1 MQKTILFDD
10 YSIQDLF
17 REIVNN
23 SRQVRSQ
30 IKETLSNLNSQIETL
45 VDYQV
50 LSPEIS
56 NYLNTLVKNDEILI
70 KLAGVVAKI
79 VSAKARME
87 DQNDNKQLSPEEK
100 QLLIKQ
106 ARQQLKPFFEIGR
119 KKFNEN

>member
-17 REIVNN
+17 KEIVDN
-23 SRQVRSQ
+23 SRQVRSS
-30 IKETLSNLNSQIETL
+30 IKSNLQDLSSQIETL

-70 KLAGVVAKI
+70 KLASVVSKI
-79 VSAKARME
+79 VSAKAKME
-87 DQNDNKQLSPEEK
+87 VQGEDKQLTSEEK
-100 QLLIKQ
+100 ELLIKQ
-106 ARQQLKPFFEIGR
+106 ARQQLKPFFEIAR
-119 KKFNEN
+119 NKVNAN

>member
-17 REIVNN
+17 KEIVDN
-23 SRQVRSQ
+23 SRQVRLS
-30 IKETLSNLNSQIETL
+30 IKTSLDDLSSQIETL

-70 KLAGVVAKI
+70 KLASVVAKI
-79 VSAKARME
+79 VSAKAKME
-87 DQNDNKQLSPEEK
+87 VQGEEKQLTSEEK

-106 ARQQLKPFFEIGR
+106 ARQQLKPFFEIAR
-119 KKFNEN
+119 NKVNAN